1 MVVSSKAVEVVGIL
15 NVPESFKFTD
25 AEIRKMK
32 TGGIP
37 KAFSKMDKLVKF
49 LNSKEDA
56 VAFLT
61 LFNRI
66 LDILST
72 NEYNLKELTDYRTKA
87 VYLKSDKSLT
97 KDVAIGLLY
106 ELLEKVGKTPALVK
120 IISESVKRDVVLQMI
135 FMTSDEAELE
145 NNTLRAKE
153 RDTLK
158 KKLRSMNDTSRE
170 ITKMLLDI
178 GIADFLITNADR
190 EFFARQY
197 ANVKT
202 ELEEAKEL
210 DGDMP
215 EEGYNDTRDYVE
227 NGDVPLGENGVEL
240 PVDRGDYG
248 DRAVRD
254 YDDYTNTGIM
264 DDGEG
269 FGN

>member
-1 MVVSSKAVEVVGIL
+1 
-15 NVPESFKFTD
+15 
-25 AEIRKMK
+25 MK
-32 TGGIP
+32 SGGIP
-37 KAFSKMDKLVKF
+37 KVFSKIEKLVTF

-61 LFNRI
+61 LFNRL
-66 LDILST
+66 LDILS
-72 NEYNLKELTDYRTKA
+72 NNKYDIKELIDYRTKS
-87 VYLKSDKSLT
+87 VYLTSDKVLT
-97 KDVAIGLLY
+97 KDIAIGLVY
-106 ELLEKVGKTPALVK
+106 ELLEKISKSNALVK
-120 IISESVKRDVVLQMI
+120 VITEAVKRDVVLQMI
-135 FMTSDEAELE
+135 FLTSEEAVRE
-145 NNTLRAKE
+145 NEALRTAE
-153 RDTLK
+153 RETLK

-197 ANVKT
+197 ANTKT
-202 ELEEAKEL
+202 QLEESKEI

-215 EEGYNDTRDYVE
+215 EDGYNDTRDYVE
-227 NGDVPLGENGVEL
+227 NGDVPLGDGGVEL
-240 PVDRGDYG
+240 QVDYGDYG

-254 YDDYTNTGIM
+254 YGDYENTGVV